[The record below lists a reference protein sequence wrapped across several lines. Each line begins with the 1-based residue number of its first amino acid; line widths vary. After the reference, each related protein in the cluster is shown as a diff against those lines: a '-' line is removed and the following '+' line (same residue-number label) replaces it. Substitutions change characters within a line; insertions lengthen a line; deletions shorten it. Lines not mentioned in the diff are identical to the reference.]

1 MKPDGTDSFSTTN
14 EDARLSEGTQ
24 VTGSTDT
31 VGAEVRSCSSS
42 AHATWSYLF
51 VHHSRVA
58 KFEEWLRKDGKT
70 FFVHKTIRY
79 YRKNDKLKVQRREMP
94 TFSGL
99 VFIKGSPKET
109 QAYLDWYFPGHYLCK
124 NCSTGRV
131 AQIPDS
137 QMRPFMCICETSPE
151 RIRFLLHPFHY
162 YARNRILLRITG
174 GELAGLEGYIIR
186 IDRDR
191 RLVMDVGGLSVAI
204 SGIHAEHFEEVGQD
218 NTSPADENIFYQRNL
233 HERQVLI
240 DRYFHPVKTDKD
252 VAEQAENIDYLR
264 KYVLE
269 ELSRNRLT
277 LNAAWSICSF
287 IIEEIN
293 YYYAPFIEQFKEN
306 LDPIMSE
313 GGKVIQLMDSILSNP
328 ALDNDAKDR
337 FQSELEKMMLDY
349 DYLF

>member
-1 MKPDGTDSFSTTN
+1 
-14 EDARLSEGTQ
+14 
-24 VTGSTDT
+24 
-31 VGAEVRSCSSS
+31 
-42 AHATWSYLF
+42 
-51 VHHSRVA
+51 
-58 KFEEWLRKDGKT
+58 
-70 FFVHKTIRY
+70 
-79 YRKNDKLKVQRREMP
+79 
-94 TFSGL
+94 
-99 VFIKGSPKET
+99 
-109 QAYLDWYFPGHYLCK
+109 
-124 NCSTGRV
+124 
-131 AQIPDS
+131 
-137 QMRPFMCICETSPE
+137 
-151 RIRFLLHPFHY
+151 
-162 YARNRILLRITG
+162 
-174 GELAGLEGYIIR
+174 
-186 IDRDR
+186 
-191 RLVMDVGGLSVAI
+191 MDVGGMSVAI

-313 GGKVIQLMDSILSNP
+313 GGKVIQLMDSILCNP